1 MPSEAALALPEPGT
15 VSDDFFLARQP
26 ILSRDQLLVAFEL
39 LFRNGGSKNTA
50 DIADDASATASVIS
64 HAATLGME
72 QVVGT
77 SLAFVNVDAVV
88 LMSDFIRFLPNNRVI
103 LEILETVKATPTVV
117 ARMRELKALGFKFAL
132 DDVVAQ
138 SPDVAILLP
147 LVDVIKID
155 LMGVDPGA
163 LPALVRT
170 IKTPGKKLLA
180 EKVETLEQFHVCM
193 ELGFEYFQG
202 YYFARPVILTGKT
215 IAPSQ
220 LAIIHLLELI
230 NSDADN
236 KDIELAVKHDAL
248 VSLNL
253 LRLVNSAASGARKRI
268 DSIGQAL
275 MMLGRRQLQRWLQIL
290 LYTKPGGAV
299 EFNSPLLQLATT
311 RGKLMELLILEL
323 QPKQHPRAEVAFT
336 VGIMSLMD
344 TLFSIAMEEILGTV
358 SVNDEVRDA
367 LIGRSGEFGF
377 MLQLVEMLE
386 NPHKGPEIKAALEEL
401 GLSTMQLRDIQM
413 NAFEWVNN
421 MAKEAA

>member
-1 MPSEAALALPEPGT
+1 
-15 VSDDFFLARQP
+15 
-26 ILSRDQLLVAFEL
+26 
-39 LFRNGGSKNTA
+39 
-50 DIADDASATASVIS
+50 
-64 HAATLGME
+64 
-72 QVVGT
+72 
-77 SLAFVNVDAVV
+77 
-88 LMSDFIRFLPNNRVI
+88 
-103 LEILETVKATPTVV
+103 
-117 ARMRELKALGFKFAL
+117 
-132 DDVVAQ
+132 
-138 SPDVAILLP
+138 
-147 LVDVIKID
+147 
-155 LMGVDPGA
+155 MGVDPGA

-236 KDIELAVKHDAL
+236 KDIELAVKRDAL

-253 LRLVNSAASGARKRI
+253 LRLVNSAASGVRNRI
-268 DSIGQAL
+268 DSLGQAL
-275 MMLGRRQLQRWLQIL
+275 MVLGRRQLQRWLQIL

-311 RGKLMELLILEL
+311 RGKLMELVYLQL
-323 QPKQHPRAEVAFT
+323 QPKQHARAEVAFT

-358 SVNDEVRDA
+358 TVNDEVRAA
-367 LIGRSGEFGF
+367 LLERQGEFGF
-377 MLQLVEMLE
+377 MLDLVEMLE
-386 NPHKGPEIKAALEEL
+386 NPHKGAEIKHALGAL
-401 GLSTMQLRDIQM
+401 GLTTIQLRDIQM
-413 NAFEWVNN
+413 AAFEWVNN
-421 MAKEAA
+421 MAEEAA